1 MITLQTI
8 SEVEN
13 QLASQIAE
21 GKTIGFVPTMG
32 ALHEGHL
39 FLVEQAKKD
48 CDLVV
53 VSIFVNP
60 TQFNNPEDLRLYP
73 RQEEQDLALL
83 QEKGADYVF
92 LPTKEVVYPASYT
105 CPKVDLGFLGETME
119 GAFRP
124 GHFDGV
130 ISVVSRLFDIIHPT
144 KAYFGR
150 KDFQQVA
157 VIKEMARQLKLSTE
171 IIEVAIKRSSSGL
184 ALSSRNLRLNDL
196 QKEEAI
202 IIYKTLNKGKEW
214 AKRYSPKQTLEKMLN
229 YFSDG
234 VLELEYLTIVHPETL
249 RSLNQYWVEG
259 ATACIVAYSGE
270 VRLLD
275 NMELV

>member
-1 MITLQTI
+1 MITLHTLL
-8 SEVEN
+8 EVDN
-13 QLASQIAE
+13 QLTSQIAN

-39 FLVEQAKKD
+39 FLVEQAKKA

-73 RQEEQDLALL
+73 RQEDKDLDLL
-83 QEKGADYVF
+83 ESKGADYVF
-92 LPTKEVVYPASYT
+92 LPTTEVIYPADYKS
-105 CPKVDLGFLGETME
+105 PKVELGFLGETME

-124 GHFDGV
+124 GHFEGV
-130 ISVVSRLFDIIHPT
+130 ISVVSRLFEIIHPT

-157 VIKEMARQLKLSTE
+157 VIKEMTKQLKLSTE
-171 IIEVAIKRSSSGL
+171 IIEVDIKRSSSGL
-184 ALSSRNLRLNDL
+184 ALSSRNLRLSDQQMEDAL
-196 QKEEAI
+196 

-214 AKRYSPKQTLEKMLN
+214 AKRYSPRQTLDKMLN

-234 VLELEYLTIVHPETL
+234 VLELEYLDIVNPITL
-249 RSLNQYWVEG
+249 RPLNQYWVDG